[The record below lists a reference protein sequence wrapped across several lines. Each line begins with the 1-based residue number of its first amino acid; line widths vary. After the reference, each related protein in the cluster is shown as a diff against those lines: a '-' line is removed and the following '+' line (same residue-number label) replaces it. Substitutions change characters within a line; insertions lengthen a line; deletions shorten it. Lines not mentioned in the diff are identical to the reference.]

1 MKKFAK
7 RIFLTVFVLIVLFI
21 GALIAIPYFF
31 KDQIIATIK
40 EEINH
45 NVNAKVDFTDVD
57 ISLIRSFPDFSLRL
71 EGLEVMG
78 IEDFEGLKL
87 AGMETLDF
95 TLDVM
100 SVINSDERPVEIKSV
115 KLIKPEINVLV
126 LKDGRANYDI
136 AKTTAEDTT
145 TTQTTGLQ
153 VLLNEYSIEAGNIT
167 YDDRTMD
174 VFLDI
179 ENLNHSGEGDFT
191 LEVFDLTTKTDIEA
205 ITLDYEGIGYL
216 KKAKVNLDAGF
227 NIDMPNSKYTLKENN
242 LMVNALELNAD
253 GYVAMP
259 SEAIE
264 LDLIFNAPQNNFK
277 NLLSLIPNAYIAG
290 YEDVK
295 ADGNFQLGGFVKGK
309 MTETAYPAFKI
320 ALDVGN
326 ANVQYPDLPLGIS
339 DINTKVL
346 VDSKTSN
353 LDDMS
358 VDVSQFK
365 MKIGNNPIDANMKLR
380 TPMSD
385 PDIDATVNGKLDL
398 AELAKAFPM
407 EGIEDLNGIITS
419 DIAMRTKYSTIEKED
434 YENVKMS
441 GNLGIQ
447 NMNYVA
453 TDMPPVKINDLQ
465 MDFTPQAVNVT
476 NFNSN
481 LGKSDIQANGSIDNI
496 LAYFSPEK
504 TMTGAFSM
512 RSKYFNADEWMV
524 ESAAQTPQS
533 PKGEVSPPEGSN
545 EGGGS
550 PSRGSGGS
558 EDEELFNRFDFSVDA
573 KIDELDYDV
582 YDIKNIVAKGSF
594 KPDELAVQQF
604 AMDIGNS
611 DLEGSGVLTNVWNY
625 VFKNETLG
633 GDLKLN
639 SDYFDL
645 NQFMTEE
652 EVTTETATSPEATE
666 PILVPENINVRVDAD
681 MKEVRYDN
689 IDLKNIKGT
698 LLVANQA
705 VRFQDVKAKALGGE
719 FKIEGGY
726 ATSNPEKP
734 IFDFGYELAGLNFQK
749 AFQAF
754 NTFQAI
760 APIGKFLEG
769 TFNSTF
775 SMSSELGKDLMP
787 DLSTIAMNG
796 FMHTLNAKL
805 ANFPPL
811 QKVGD
816 KLNIKEFKNPI
827 KLTDTKNWFEV
838 QDGGVELKPFDYET
852 QGIQMQIGGN
862 HKLTGDMNYAI
873 IAKIPRKL
881 LGKNP
886 VGDAAESGLA
896 FLNKEASKLGLNID
910 AGEFVN
916 VQINLTGSMT
926 DPKVKIKL
934 LGSEGEASLEEAVV
948 SNIKE
953 EAKEKLG
960 DLKEEAITKATLEAE
975 KKVEDVLGKSVDSA
989 KTELEEKAEKVVD
1002 DAAKKVEEEAKKK
1015 LGDAVGDKLGD
1026 EGKKKV
1032 DEAKKVLEGWN
1043 PLKKKKKKGN

>member
-7 RIFLTVFVLIVLFI
+7 RIFLTLFVLLVLII

-31 KDQIIATIK
+31 KDQLVATIK
-40 EEINH
+40 EEINN
-45 NVNAKVDFTDVD
+45 NVNAQVDFTDVD
-57 ISLIRSFPDFSLRL
+57 ISLIRSFPDFSLKL
-71 EGLEVMG
+71 VGLEVIG
-78 IEDFEGLKL
+78 IEDFDGLKL
-87 AGMETLDF
+87 AGIEELDF

-100 SVINSDERPVEIKSV
+100 SVINSAERPVEIKSV
-115 KLIKPEINVLV
+115 NLIKPEINVLV
-126 LKDGRANYDI
+126 LSDGSANYDI
-136 AKTTAEDTT
+136 AKAAAEADTT
-145 TTQTTGLQ
+145 TTTTTGLQ
-153 VLLNEYSIEAGNIT
+153 ILLNEYAIEQGKLT
-167 YDDRTMD
+167 YEDRTMD

-205 ITLDYEGIGYL
+205 ITLDYAGIGYL

-242 LMVNALELNAD
+242 LIVNALELNAD

-259 SEAIE
+259 TEAIE
-264 LDLIFNAPQNNFK
+264 MDLVFNAPQNNFK
-277 NLLSLIPNAYIAG
+277 NLLSLIPNAYTTG

-295 ADGNFQLGGFVKGK
+295 ADGSFQLGGFVKGTL
-309 MTETAYPAFKI
+309 TETAYPAFKI

-326 ANVQYPDLPLGIS
+326 ANIQYPDLPLGIS

-346 VDSKTSN
+346 VDSKTSD
-353 LDDMS
+353 LDKMV
-358 VDVSQFK
+358 VDVSTLK
-365 MKIGNNPIDANMKLR
+365 MKIGNNPIDANFKIK

-385 PDIDATVNGKLDL
+385 PDVDAAVTGKLDL

-407 EGIEDLNGIITS
+407 EGVEDLNGIITS
-419 DIAMRTKYSTIEKED
+419 DIAMQTKYSTIEKED

-453 TDMPPVKINDLQ
+453 ADMPPVKINDLQ
-465 MDFTPQAVNVT
+465 MDFTPRAVNVA

-481 LGKSDIQANGSIDNI
+481 LGKSDLQASGSVDNI

-504 TMTGAFSM
+504 TMTGTFTV

-524 ESAAQTPQS
+524 ESSGQWAVGSSFPEA
-533 PKGEVSPPEGSN
+533 EVLEDEG
-545 EGGGS
+545 
-550 PSRGSGGS
+550 
-558 EDEELFNRFDFSVDA
+558 DEELFNRFDFALDA
-573 KIDELDYDV
+573 QIDELDYDI

-594 KPDELAVQQF
+594 NPNELAINQF
-604 AMDIGNS
+604 GMDIGDS
-611 DLEGSGVLTNVWNY
+611 DLSGSGVLTNVWNY

-633 GDLKLN
+633 GDLTLN

-652 EVTTETATSPEATE
+652 EVTTETTEAPAATE
-666 PILVPENINVRVDAD
+666 PILVPDNVDVTVNAN
-681 MKEVRYDN
+681 MKKVHYDN
-689 IDLKNIKGT
+689 IDLNNIRGK
-698 LLVANQA
+698 LIVANEA
-705 VRFQDVKAKALGGE
+705 VRLMDVKAKTLGGDI
-719 FKIEGGY
+719 KIDGGY
-726 ATSNPEKP
+726 ATQGGGDP
-734 IFDFGYELAGLNFQK
+734 IFDFGYNLSSLNFQK
-749 AFQAF
+749 AFNAL
-754 NTFQAI
+754 NSFQAM

-769 TFNSTF
+769 SFNSTF
-775 SMSSELGKDLMP
+775 SMSSELGDDLMP
-787 DLSTIAMNG
+787 KLESITASG

-811 QKVGD
+811 QKIGE
-816 KLNIKEFKNPI
+816 KLDIKEFKSPVN
-827 KLTDTKNWFEV
+827 LEDTKNWFEV
-838 QDGGVELKPFDYET
+838 QDGGVEIKAFDYAV
-852 QGIQMQIGGN
+852 QGINMQIGGN

-881 LGKNP
+881 LGKNS
-886 VGDAAESGLA
+886 VGAAANSGLA
-896 FLNKEASKLGLNID
+896 FLNKEADKLGLD
-910 AGEFVN
+910 LKAGEFVN
-916 VQINLTGSMT
+916 VQINLTGTIT

-934 LGSEGEASLEEAVV
+934 LGSEGEASLEDAVV
-948 SNIKE
+948 SNVKE
-953 EAKEKLG
+953 EAEQKLEE
-960 DLKEEAITKATLEAE
+960 LKEDAVTKATLEAE

-989 KTELEEKAEKVVD
+989 KTELEEKAGKVVD
-1002 DAAKKVEEEAKKK
+1002 DATKKLEEEAKKK
-1015 LGDAVGDKLGD
+1015 VGDEVGKKLGE

-1043 PLKKKKKKGN
+1043 PLKKKKKKNN